1 MSIKQEELA
10 TYYAQKYPLTFAKDV
25 IKHNDSLSNRFQE
38 AWDLAEKA
46 ALVLKEQF
54 AAKKVVVFGSL
65 IKRPLF
71 TFWSD
76 VDLAVW
82 GITDDKFYAAVG
94 VVTRINSDFK
104 VDLIDAQACR
114 DSLCKTIESEGIEV

>member
-25 IKHNDSLSNRFQE
+25 IKHKGQKL
-38 AWDLAEKA
+38 LY
-46 ALVLKEQF
+46 
-54 AAKKVVVFGSL
+54 VFDFFNL
-65 IKRPLF
+65 KRPLF